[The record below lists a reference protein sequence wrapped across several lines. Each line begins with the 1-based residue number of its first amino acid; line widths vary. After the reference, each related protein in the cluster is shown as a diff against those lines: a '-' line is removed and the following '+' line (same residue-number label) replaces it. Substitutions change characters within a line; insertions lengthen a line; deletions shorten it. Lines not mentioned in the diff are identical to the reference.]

1 MRPIECQRPPNHPVR
16 LLGSNAR
23 DDGADDARSASAAFL
38 RGFVTFFRRK
48 DIVAILAFFLLY
60 RFAEAQL
67 VKMVA
72 PFLLDPQIKERL
84 GLSTSEVEIVYG
96 TVGAIALMLGGLL
109 GGWVISRN
117 GLKHWLWIMVF
128 AMHLPD
134 AIFIWLSEAMPE
146 SLWLIN
152 APVAL
157 EPFG

>member
-1 MRPIECQRPPNHPVR
+1 
-16 LLGSNAR
+16 
-23 DDGADDARSASAAFL
+23 
-38 RGFVTFFRRK
+38 
-48 DIVAILAFFLLY
+48 
-60 RFAEAQL
+60 
-67 VKMVA
+67 MVA